1 MILDR
6 REDQRCAELK
16 EVFPKELRLLTTY
29 HFYTF
34 VQSPILSQNSKAA
47 LLGLTHSLASS
58 LAPQI
63 RVNAILP
70 GWIPSGHESKEGDE
84 KNLKWDH
91 ELTEADQNQHWTG
104 RAGKVED
111 FYKTVLYLSECGF
124 ITGQQIVVDG
134 GMTKKMIYEE

>member
-1 MILDR
+1 MNR
-6 REDQRCAELK
+6 RQEIPRAQRGLLKRVTLAEH
-16 EVFPKELRLLTTY
+16 PPLLTS
-29 HFYTF
+29 
-34 VQSPILSQNSKAA
+34 VQSLIPFSNPTNSKAA

-104 RAGKVED
+104 RVGQIED

-124 ITGQQIVVDG
+124 ITGQEIVVDG